1 MRDTP
6 TQRGGARLSAPRSSY
21 RERVISP
28 PPDRPR
34 RVRWGVGAI
43 VVVGLGIV
51 AVTVAVGLIR
61 SAALAPEPVP
71 AASVAAGVDAAGA
84 GVYVHVAGA
93 VAAPGLYLLPTG
105 ARVFDAVSA
114 AGGLSDTADAAAVN
128 LARPVTDGEQLH
140 VPAIGETAAAPPPGE
155 RTDGKIDLN
164 TADLAQLDELP
175 RIGPAIAQRI
185 IDWREQNGRFTSVDD
200 LLAVPGIG
208 EKLIA
213 GLRDLVTV

>member
-1 MRDTP
+1 M
-6 TQRGGARLSAPRSSY
+6 
-21 RERVISP
+21 
-28 PPDRPR
+28 
-34 RVRWGVGAI
+34 
-43 VVVGLGIV
+43 VGLGIV

-61 SAALAPEPVP
+61 SAAITPEPVP
-71 AASVAAGVDAAGA
+71 AASVVAGVDAAET

-93 VAAPGLYLLPTG
+93 VAMPGLYLLPTG

-140 VPAIGETAAAPPPGE
+140 VPAIGETAAAPPGE

-164 TADLAQLDELP
+164 AADLAQLDELP